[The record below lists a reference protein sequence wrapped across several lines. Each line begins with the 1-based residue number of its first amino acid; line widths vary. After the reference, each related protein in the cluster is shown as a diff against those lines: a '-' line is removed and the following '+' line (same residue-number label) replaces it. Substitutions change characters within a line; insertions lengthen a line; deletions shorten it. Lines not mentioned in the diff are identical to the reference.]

1 MSAIEKIAKGDER
14 IGGKRR
20 PSFFWIEHSRQS
32 IISTLAA
39 LAITQ
44 PTEPAETR

>member
-20 PSFFWIEHSRQS
+20 PSFFWIAHSRQS
-32 IISTLAA
+32 SISTLA
-39 LAITQ
+39 LAVTQ